1 MERTNIKIWKF
12 IVWQF
17 IKRKTHP
24 HKRKSHAQKALL
36 CVNQSFSKF
45 NISKRLLFVGRE
57 RNDVCFIVMKQLLK
71 SYFVIVVVVVVF
83 VVAFHN

>member
-12 IVWQF
+12 NVWQF

-36 CVNQSFSKF
+36 
-45 NISKRLLFVGRE
+45 FVSINRFQNVTFQNDCYSLGE